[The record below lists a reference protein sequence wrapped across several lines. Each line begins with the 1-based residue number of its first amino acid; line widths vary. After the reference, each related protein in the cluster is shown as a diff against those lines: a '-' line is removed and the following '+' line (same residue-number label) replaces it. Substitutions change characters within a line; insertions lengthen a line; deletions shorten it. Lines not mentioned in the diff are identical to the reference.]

1 MDNRIDAI
9 YGRQS
14 IDKKDSISIESQFE
28 FCRYELKGGEAKEY
42 KDKGYSGK
50 NIERPDF
57 QRLLKDIRAG
67 LIRRVIVYKLDR
79 ISRSIVDFA
88 KLMELFKQYNVEFVS
103 CTEKFD
109 TSTPMGRAMLNICIV
124 FAQLERESIQ
134 MRVQDAFY
142 SRCAKGYYMRGR
154 APYGFD
160 TEPIVMDGIKTKRLV
175 ENAEMDYAELM
186 YEMYAEPENSYGDI
200 NMKRN
205 AILTVML
212 LLVLFTFSACASAIS
227 NNQATKDSN
236 ITENGASTGRSDYD
250 NTSTPEFFNDLG
262 KTLDELKNEHP
273 EDSVIVRPDG
283 FPDSAA
289 VCFGASESEYLYCFF
304 GTQSGDA
311 EKAMSEYENQLK
323 CAGFITT
330 AEFLFSDMD
339 DDMSF
344 QDFFAMIG
352 IDDYEYFGEDADTV
366 AAEGWLSFTYHGM
379 DVMVNTNEAASGGG
393 WNFTGAE
400 IVKHDAP
407 VSIVDT
413 EVFNANQDLADKI
426 IFD

>member
-1 MDNRIDAI
+1 M
-9 YGRQS
+9 S
-14 IDKKDSISIESQFE
+14 T
-28 FCRYELKGGEAKEY
+28 
-42 KDKGYSGK
+42 K
-50 NIERPDF
+50 NTM
-57 QRLLKDIRAG
+57 KHNA
-67 LIRRVIVYKLDR
+67 VI
-79 ISRSIVDFA
+79 
-88 KLMELFKQYNVEFVS
+88 
-103 CTEKFD
+103 T
-109 TSTPMGRAMLNICIV
+109 T
-124 FAQLERESIQ
+124 
-134 MRVQDAFY
+134 
-142 SRCAKGYYMRGR
+142 
-154 APYGFD
+154 
-160 TEPIVMDGIKTKRLV
+160 
-175 ENAEMDYAELM
+175 
-186 YEMYAEPENSYGDI
+186 
-200 NMKRN
+200 
-205 AILTVML
+205 ML
-212 LLVLFTFSACASAIS
+212 LLVLFTFSACASVTPDDQTS
-227 NNQATKDSN
+227 KDSN

-352 IDDYEYFGEDADTV
+352 VDDYEYFGEDADTI

-379 DVMVNTNEAASGGG
+379 DVMVNTNEVASGGG
-393 WNFTGAE
+393 WNFTGAKN
-400 IVKHDAP
+400 VKHDAP

-413 EVFNANQDLADKI
+413 EIFNTNQDLADAVM
-426 IFD
+426 FD

>member
-1 MDNRIDAI
+1 
-9 YGRQS
+9 
-14 IDKKDSISIESQFE
+14 
-28 FCRYELKGGEAKEY
+28 
-42 KDKGYSGK
+42 
-50 NIERPDF
+50 
-57 QRLLKDIRAG
+57 
-67 LIRRVIVYKLDR
+67 
-79 ISRSIVDFA
+79 
-88 KLMELFKQYNVEFVS
+88 
-103 CTEKFD
+103 
-109 TSTPMGRAMLNICIV
+109 
-124 FAQLERESIQ
+124 
-134 MRVQDAFY
+134 
-142 SRCAKGYYMRGR
+142 
-154 APYGFD
+154 
-160 TEPIVMDGIKTKRLV
+160 
-175 ENAEMDYAELM
+175 
-186 YEMYAEPENSYGDI
+186 
-200 NMKRN
+200 MKRN

-273 EDSVIVRPDG
+273 EGNVIVRPDG

-289 VCFGASESEYLYCFF
+289 ICFGAAEAEYLYCFF

-311 EKAMSEYENQLK
+311 EKAMSEYEDQLK

-352 IDDYEYFGEDADTV
+352 VDDYEYFGEDADTV

>member
-1 MDNRIDAI
+1 
-9 YGRQS
+9 
-14 IDKKDSISIESQFE
+14 
-28 FCRYELKGGEAKEY
+28 
-42 KDKGYSGK
+42 
-50 NIERPDF
+50 
-57 QRLLKDIRAG
+57 
-67 LIRRVIVYKLDR
+67 
-79 ISRSIVDFA
+79 
-88 KLMELFKQYNVEFVS
+88 
-103 CTEKFD
+103 
-109 TSTPMGRAMLNICIV
+109 
-124 FAQLERESIQ
+124 
-134 MRVQDAFY
+134 
-142 SRCAKGYYMRGR
+142 
-154 APYGFD
+154 
-160 TEPIVMDGIKTKRLV
+160 
-175 ENAEMDYAELM
+175 
-186 YEMYAEPENSYGDI
+186 
-200 NMKRN
+200 MKRN
-205 AILTVML
+205 AIITVMF
-212 LLVLFTFSACASAIS
+212 LLVLFIFSACASATS
-227 NNQATKDSN
+227 NDQATKDSN
-236 ITENGASTGRSDYD
+236 ITENSASTGCSDYD

-273 EDSVIVRPDG
+273 EDSVIIRPDG

-289 VCFGASESEYLYCFF
+289 VCFGAAEPEYLYCFF

-311 EKAMSEYENQLK
+311 EKAMSEYEDQLK

-352 IDDYEYFGEDADTV
+352 VDDYEYFGEDVDTV
-366 AAEGWLSFTYHGM
+366 AAEGWLSFTYHDM